1 VAFTSFAELSQ
12 APEVY
17 ELVRQDIDRVNQTVP
32 AGARLKKYINFLREL
47 DPDEGELTRTR
58 NLKRSFL
65 AERYRKVVDA
75 MYSDTE
81 VVSIEAR
88 DGYRDGRT
96 GTIETSLRI
105 QSVEGAG

>member
-1 VAFTSFAELSQ
+1 M
-12 APEVY
+12 
-17 ELVRQDIDRVNQTVP
+17 VRQDIDRVNQTVP
-32 AGARLKKYINFLREL
+32 AGARLKKYINFHREL

>member
-1 VAFTSFAELSQ
+1 M
-12 APEVY
+12 
-17 ELVRQDIDRVNQTVP
+17 P
-32 AGARLKKYINFLREL
+32 AGSRVKKYINLHKEL

-58 NLKRSFL
+58 NLRRAFL
-65 AERYRKVVDA
+65 AERYRKVIDA
-75 MYSDTE
+75 MYSDND
-81 VVSIEAR
+81 VVPIEAR